1 MPTVP
6 KSTSEQASSTSL
18 DLAWIRSQFPSLAQ
32 TVNGQPAVF
41 LDGPGGTQVPQR
53 VIDAIAD
60 YLAHNNANTGGA
72 YHTSRNTDRMI
83 AEARAAMADFLNCE
97 ADEIVFGANM
107 TSLTYAMSRAF
118 GRELGRD
125 LGPGD
130 EIVLTLLDH
139 DANFSPWKAL
149 EEKGVTI
156 RAAKFNPADCT
167 LDMHDLARQITSH
180 TRLVAVGYASNAV
193 GTINN
198 VKEVVRLARQAGALS
213 YIDAVHYAPHGLIDV
228 RALDC
233 DFLACSTYK
242 FFGPH
247 MGVLYGKREHLQRL
261 RPYKVRPNTNNI
273 PQCWEWGTLNHECIA
288 GIKACVD
295 YWEELGRRV
304 EAGLRPAGTGQSP
317 VTTLTRREAIVAAHE
332 AIHPHERAMTEKMIA
347 GLLAIPG
354 LKLYGITDPRRF
366 DHRCATFVV
375 RIEGHTPLELATKL
389 GERGFFTWDG
399 NYYALNL
406 TEQLDVERLGGFLRI
421 GLVHYNTMEE
431 VERMIAA
438 LRKIVE
444 A

>member
-1 MPTVP
+1 MSSMPIAEQ
-6 KSTSEQASSTSL
+6 TSAATAL
-18 DLAWIRSQFPSLAQ
+18 DLTWVRAQFPSLAQ
-32 TVNGQPAVF
+32 AVHGHPAVF

-60 YLAHNNANTGGA
+60 HLARNNANTGGA
-72 YHTSRNTDRMI
+72 YQTSRNTDRMV
-83 AEARAAMADFLNCE
+83 AEARSAMADFLNCE
-97 ADEIVFGANM
+97 ADEIVFGPNM
-107 TSLTYAMSRAF
+107 TTLTFAMSRAI
-118 GRELGRD
+118 GRE

-156 RAAKFNPADCT
+156 RTVKFNQADCT
-167 LDMHDLARQITSH
+167 LDMQDLAAKIGDR
-180 TRLVAVGYASNAV
+180 TRLVAVGYASHAV

-198 VKEVVRLARQAGALS
+198 VAEVVRLARQAGALS
-213 YIDAVHYAPHGLIDV
+213 YIDAVHYAPHGPIDV

-247 MGVLYGKREHLQRL
+247 MGVLYGKREHLKRL
-261 RPYKVRPNTNNI
+261 HPYKVRPSSNNI
-273 PQCWEWGTLNHECIA
+273 PGCWESGTLNHECIA

-295 YWEELGRRV
+295 YWEELGRR
-304 EAGLRPAGTGQSP
+304 AQPA
-317 VTTLTRREAIVAAHE
+317 VATRRAAILAAHE
-332 AIHPHERAMTEKMIA
+332 AIHQHERKMTEKMIA

-354 LKLYGITDPRRF
+354 LKLYGISDPQSF
-366 DHRCATFVV
+366 KNRCATFVV

-421 GLVHYNTMEE
+421 GLVHFNTVEE
-431 VERMIAA
+431 VERLLGA
-438 LRKIVE
+438 LREIVG
-444 A
+444 